1 MQRSIFSQKASK
13 TWILAVIISV
23 AIIIA
28 IMSMPEVLEPLA
40 KYIVKTMGPYWLLAV
55 LIVGIIHGLKPD
67 EHTWPITVSY
77 GLMQRN
83 VQGVITAV
91 SVFAGALTL
100 VWTLMSALVGELMS
114 LLNTSVLDPYVDI
127 IVGLTMIGVAAYL
140 VFGKHEDGH
149 DVKTADYR
157 LIWIHGLAAAFG
169 GDFFIVLILTVAIA
183 PVITTGLS
191 FLVGFM
197 FGFGSWL
204 AQTIIVL
211 AIYKGVIKS
220 VGDWSAVAEAGR
232 IALGILGLFMIG
244 LGIYSFFIPSD

>member
-1 MQRSIFSQKASK
+1 MQGTIFSSK
-13 TWILAVIISV
+13 SSKIWLLAGIISV

-40 KYIVKTMGPYWLLAV
+40 KYIVKSMGPYWLLAV
-55 LIVGIIHGLKPD
+55 LIVGVIHGLKPD

-77 GLMQRN
+77 GLMQRS
-83 VQGVITAV
+83 VRGVIAAV

-100 VWTLMSALVGELMS
+100 VWTLMSALVGELMG

-140 VFGKHEDGH
+140 VFGKHGDHH

-169 GDFFIVLILTVAIA
+169 GDFFIVLILTIAIV
-183 PVITTGLS
+183 PMITAGLS

-211 AIYKGVIKS
+211 AIYKGVVKS
-220 VGDWSAVAEAGR
+220 VGDWSVVAEAGR

-244 LGIYSFFIPSD
+244 LGIYSFFTPSG

>member
-1 MQRSIFSQKASK
+1 MRKPSK
-13 TWILAVIISV
+13 VWLLAGIVSV

-40 KYIVKTMGPYWLLAV
+40 KYIVKSMGPYWLIAV
-55 LIVGIIHGLKPD
+55 LIVGVIHGLKPD

-77 GLMQRN
+77 GLMQSR
-83 VQGVITAV
+83 VRGVIAAV

-100 VWTLMSALVGELMS
+100 VWTLMSALVGEVMS
-114 LLNTSVLDPYVDI
+114 LFNTSILDPYVDI

-140 VFGKHEDGH
+140 VFGRHDGGH
-149 DVKTADYR
+149 GVKTADYR

-169 GDFFIVLILTVAIA
+169 GDFFIVLILTVAIT
-183 PVITTGLS
+183 PMIMTGLS

-204 AQTIIVL
+204 SQTIIVL
-211 AIYKGVIKS
+211 AIYKGVVKG
-220 VGDWSAVAEAGR
+220 VGDWSVVAEAGR

-244 LGIYSFFIPSD
+244 LGIYSFFIPSG